1 MAHFVVRSSAQLTAD
16 SGLPL
21 HGGAQGALL
30 WPPGTPGTPSQPP
43 LPTSSHSAAGAFPPE
58 IYLCSCS
65 KSGPKVLHFFF
76 FALSIA
82 THSCRSQRSREGLG
96 ASPCETL
103 THSCAWGWCFICP
116 QGAEQRRILSHVF
129 LLHLWSMLIDIY
141 RQGFASSPSR
151 LA

>member
-21 HGGAQGALL
+21 RGGAQRALR

-43 LPTSSHSAAGAFPPE
+43 LPASSHSAAGAFSPE

-65 KSGPKVLHFFF
+65 KSGPEVLIFFF

-82 THSCRSQRSREGLG
+82 TNSCRSQQSREGLG
-96 ASPCETL
+96 ASPCETP
-103 THSCAWGWCFICP
+103 TCSCTWGWCFICLR
-116 QGAEQRRILSHVF
+116 GAEQRCILSHVF

-151 LA
+151 PA

>member
-21 HGGAQGALL
+21 RGGAQRALR

-43 LPTSSHSAAGAFPPE
+43 LPASSHSAAGAFSPE

-65 KSGPKVLHFFF
+65 KSGPEVLIFFF
-76 FALSIA
+76 FALSIS
-82 THSCRSQRSREGLG
+82 TNSCRSQQSREGLG
-96 ASPCETL
+96 ASPCETP
-103 THSCAWGWCFICP
+103 TCSCTWGWCFICL
-116 QGAEQRRILSHVF
+116 QGAEQRCIVSHVF

-151 LA
+151 PA